1 MRFDVGVELLARQT
15 TEVLGGEHR
24 VVHKRHSP
32 SARSTPSCGGMLMN
46 RPSIAQPD
54 TSLITS
60 AKLWISCW
68 LLGQVRQTTTPGGLL
83 PPTPRTVRQDPRSS
97 GDVFVVELARHWRHQ
112 ARGKVSFVF
121 VVGAGVRCSC
131 VHPTTQ
137 AHAAFSLFTTL
148 KGTLW
153 GHVIIGNI

>member
-1 MRFDVGVELLARQT
+1 MRSCLLGRP
-15 TEVLGGEHR
+15 R
-24 VVHKRHSP
+24 RF
-32 SARSTPSCGGMLMN
+32 SAVSIVWCTNAIPPPQDPLLHAGGMLMN

-97 GDVFVVELARHWRHQ
+97 GDVFVFELARQWRHE
-112 ARGKVSFVF
+112 ARGKVCFVF

-137 AHAAFSLFTTL
+137 AHAAFGLFATL